1 MTYTEAAKHNQQFNL
16 TRIFTDPKQ
25 LGDGCH
31 LRWARDPEGKIGY
44 VRGIQQGTGDILM
57 MYPIRVL
64 KQKVELKSQMWPDST
79 WPEFEL
85 LKN

>member
-1 MTYTEAAKHNQQFNL
+1 MTYIDAAKYNQKFNL

-25 LGDGCH
+25 PEDGYN

-44 VRGIQQGTGDILM
+44 VRAIQQGTGKILM

-64 KQKVELKSQMWPDST
+64 KRKVELKAQVWPSSA
-79 WPEFEL
+79 WPEFEPI
-85 LKN
+85 KH